1 MSMSIAWL
9 FFCTDVLPEL
19 QSIFVLARKATHKH
33 SNSRSFSRDDHL
45 PTDLPLPGLLG
56 TCLVD
61 KFKFFRVLWFSLQ
74 LVQFL
79 LAGSP

>member
-19 QSIFVLARKATHKH
+19 VQSIFVLARKATHKH
-33 SNSRSFSRDDHL
+33 SNSMETFHRDDHL

-56 TCLVD
+56 TCLVP
-61 KFKFFRVLWFSLQ
+61 R
-74 LVQFL
+74 
-79 LAGSP
+79 